1 MSFGSEYVVNFNLFE
16 FSETPTNSLCEMP
29 RSESCE
35 GHCMIKA
42 VWMVTLIIMIKY
54 LVRI

>member
-1 MSFGSEYVVNFNLFE
+1 MSFGSEYVVSFDLFE

-35 GHCMIKA
+35 GNYMIKA
-42 VWMVTLIIMIKY
+42 FWMVTLIIMIKY
-54 LVRI
+54 LVLI